1 MEPPPTEEEVV
12 AKDKSSDQHSPY
24 DDRVGGGRV
33 ADKDKGTVY
42 SPRQIDEMKEKSDR
56 GRERD
61 EE

>member
-1 MEPPPTEEEVV
+1 MG
-12 AKDKSSDQHSPY
+12 KDENLDPQSPY
-24 DDRVGGGRV
+24 DERVGGGRV

-61 EE
+61 EK